1 MYKIEQNSK
10 NEIIAAEYSNE
21 KLYEPLMLLCN
32 LKKSAEKSKSKLFIK
47 NNLCETNLKS
57 FEKST
62 LLIND
67 YYKKSNSSETKES
80 FQSFQSFHNLII
92 NFTSPEILLNASYL
106 LSVAAV
112 ISLLNPKLNDN

>member
-32 LKKSAEKSKSKLFIK
+32 LKKSAETSKSKLFIK

-80 FQSFQSFHNLII
+80 FQSFHNLII